1 MLVWGQHSPKCL
13 KLIYFNTSLTI
24 FIGAGFE
31 RAQLLTWKSNHLF
44 KCSVGDV
51 RLWAL
56 QKTWHI
62 LFVFV

>member
-1 MLVWGQHSPKCL
+1 MGATFTQVPQIHL
-13 KLIYFNTSLTI
+13 FNTSLTI
-24 FIGAGFE
+24 FIGAGFQ